1 MFHLDSQH
9 GLALT
14 NWLNS
19 SHWFGFT
26 TASIGL
32 FKTMPECI
40 KHLIT
45 HSADNGLTELLLA
58 VCVTGTLSHSG
69 LWLLLCPGKVWKG
82 TTCSLG
88 FAHSRFQQAT
98 GKTQKGG
105 DCSSTLFCPQ
115 GHQKRIP
122 WSVCNDVTLEEIW
135 EERPEVLPPG
145 AWRRGRA
152 AQESGPGWRLQKST
166 GS

>member
-1 MFHLDSQH
+1 VFHLDSQH

-98 GKTQKGG
+98 GKTQKGP
-105 DCSSTLFCPQ
+105 F
-115 GHQKRIP
+115 
-122 WSVCNDVTLEEIW
+122 
-135 EERPEVLPPG
+135 
-145 AWRRGRA
+145 
-152 AQESGPGWRLQKST
+152 
-166 GS
+166 